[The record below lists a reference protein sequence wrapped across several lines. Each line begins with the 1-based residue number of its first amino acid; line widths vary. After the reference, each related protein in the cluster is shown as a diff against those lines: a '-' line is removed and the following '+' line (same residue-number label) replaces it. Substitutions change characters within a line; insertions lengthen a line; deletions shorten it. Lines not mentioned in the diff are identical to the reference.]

1 MNWSEI
7 QTNWHEMR
15 ALLRVHWPKLSDSA
29 LDDIDGD
36 RYELGRALQGRYSL
50 SPGDAETAI
59 CAFEKDVRRPG
70 AVK

>member
-15 ALLRVHWPKLSDSA
+15 ALLQVQWPKFSDSV

-36 RYELGRALQGRYSL
+36 RYELGRARASPLQLESRGCGNRNL
-50 SPGDAETAI
+50 
-59 CAFEKDVRRPG
+59 
-70 AVK
+70 